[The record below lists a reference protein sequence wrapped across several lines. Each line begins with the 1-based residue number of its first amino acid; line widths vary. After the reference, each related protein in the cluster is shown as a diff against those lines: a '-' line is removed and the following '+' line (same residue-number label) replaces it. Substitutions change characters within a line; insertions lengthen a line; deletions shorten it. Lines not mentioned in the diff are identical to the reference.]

1 MTVFVESEINTMTK
15 HDASYLIHC
24 PACATANRVPAATEG
39 VAGRCGSCGATLPP
53 LYTRPL
59 PLTDR
64 DFDAFVRGYPGPLLA
79 EFWAP
84 W

>member
-1 MTVFVESEINTMTK
+1 MAQN
-15 HDASYLIHC
+15 DASYLIPC
-24 PACATANRVPAATEG
+24 PACGTANRVPAVREG
-39 VAGRCGSCGATLPP
+39 VAGRCGNCAGSLPP

-59 PLTDR
+59 TLTDR
-64 DFDAFVRGYPGPLLA
+64 NFDDFVRGYPGPVLA